1 LASITPTNTGPAA
14 ADSGSVSGRAAH
26 STEASCDPGSASAHI
41 SVGPHR
47 FTFHSLN
54 ANPPEVA
61 TYERAIAEAAER
73 IAEWVPKGVHFG
85 WEKSFKNKGKF
96 PATMSKDE
104 ARHLVAG
111 LLRSRPLTICPNEQ
125 LPASGTGRLRVVADA
140 GRVIGT
146 RRQRRVRIVLVR
158 DKTGFVIENAFPV
171 HDR

>member
-1 LASITPTNTGPAA
+1 VIRS
-14 ADSGSVSGRAAH
+14 AH
-26 STEASCDPGSASAHI
+26 SSI
-41 SVGPHR
+41 GPPH
-47 FTFHSLN
+47 FIFHSLN
-54 ANPPEVA
+54 AHAPDFA

-104 ARHLVAG
+104 ARDLVAG
-111 LLRSRPLTICPNEQ
+111 LLRSRPLTIYPNEQ
-125 LPASGTGRLRVVADA
+125 LPGCSARRLRIVADA

-158 DKTGFVIENAFPV
+158 DETGFVIDNAFPV